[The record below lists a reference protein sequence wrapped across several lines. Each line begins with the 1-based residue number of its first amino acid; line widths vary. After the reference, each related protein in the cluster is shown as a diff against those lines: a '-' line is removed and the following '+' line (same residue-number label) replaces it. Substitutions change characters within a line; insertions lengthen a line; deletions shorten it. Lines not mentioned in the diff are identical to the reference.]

1 MGRKYRLKNY
11 FGFVIFPFFNSYYC
25 SNRIFE
31 IDTKNRTKVIR
42 MKLKRKE
49 SVQLLKKKIFI
60 KIIFLVRGEKVNW
73 NCIGQIIFSMADLCF
88 SKRSIFESA
97 PGIRL
102 PLIKSRFHQ
111 SLIHAKCSGS
121 EVAVLEK

>member
-1 MGRKYRLKNY
+1 MVEKLLWTRDFSLY
-11 FGFVIFPFFNSYYC
+11 SYYC
-25 SNRIFE
+25 SNRIFRNRLRE
-31 IDTKNRTKVIR
+31 IVRNYFANEIA
-42 MKLKRKE
+42 KRKE
-49 SVQLLKKKIFI
+49 SVQLLKEKKNIFI

-73 NCIGQIIFSMADLCF
+73 NCIGQIIFFPMADLCF

>member
-1 MGRKYRLKNY
+1 MERKYRLKNY

-73 NCIGQIIFSMADLCF
+73 NCIGQIIFF
-88 SKRSIFESA
+88 HGRSLFFEK
-97 PGIRL
+97 IDFR
-102 PLIKSRFHQ
+102 
-111 SLIHAKCSGS
+111 KCAGYT
-121 EVAVLEK
+121 VAVD